1 MAIASVQADVTA
13 DLQLSKLAVDL
24 PTLCVVAVFITAIAG
39 LLLLFSSLQNRREP
53 SLALWGLGYLLGAV
67 APAFLALRG
76 LIPLSWSMIGAG
88 TSISC
93 AYAVVWAATRMFEGR
108 LPRPALVVAGGA
120 IWLAACQFEAFRAS
134 EHARILL
141 LTPIIA
147 AYTLASAY
155 EVFNARDREL
165 ASRWPMIVLLLA
177 HAGFIVARIPLLP
190 QVVFPLPAGGPH
202 QGPLLVLVLEAIFFV
217 FCLAF
222 LRVNMSKE
230 RAELEQRKAA
240 LTDWL
245 TGVANRRAFFDHG
258 EAVLKDSAGARHGA
272 ALVLFDIDR
281 FKEVN
286 DTAGHQAGDAVLKSF
301 AELVTASLRPGELF
315 GRLGGEEF
323 ACLLPKTSLAQALQ
337 LAERIRSAFAALP
350 FPYLDGNVTVSIGLA
365 MSGETTNEM
374 AGKPA
379 ASGTDGELQALLAA
393 ADRALYRAKAEGRN
407 RVARTALV
415 LVDSADAARRP
426 AHGVA

>member
-1 MAIASVQADVTA
+1 MAIANVQADFTTE
-13 DLQLSKLAVDL
+13 LPLSKFAIDL
-24 PTLCVVAVFITAIAG
+24 PTLCTVAVFITAIAG
-39 LLLLFSSLQNRREP
+39 LLLLFSWLQNRRES
-53 SLALWGLGYLLGAV
+53 SLALWGLGYLLGAL

-76 LIPLSWSMIGAG
+76 FIPLPWSIIGAG

-93 AYAVVWAATRMFEGR
+93 AYAVVWAATRIFEGR
-108 LPRPALVVAGGA
+108 VPRPALVIAGGV

-134 EHARILL
+134 EHARIWL

-147 AYTLASAY
+147 VYTLSAAY

-165 ASRWPMIVLLLA
+165 ISRWPTIVLVLA
-177 HAGFIVARIPLLP
+177 HAGFIVARIPLMP
-190 QVVFPLPAGGPH
+190 QMVFPLPAGGPH
-202 QGPLLVLVLEAIFFV
+202 QGPLLVIVLEAIFFV

-240 LTDWL
+240 STDWL
-245 TGVANRRAFFDHG
+245 TGIANRRAFFDRG
-258 EAVLKDSAGARHGA
+258 EAVLKESAGHRTA

-286 DTAGHQAGDAVLKSF
+286 DTAGHQAGDAVLKAF
-301 AELVTASLRPGELF
+301 AELVTDSLRPGDLF

-323 ACLLPKTSLAQALQ
+323 GCLLPKTSMAQALQ
-337 LAERIRSAFAALP
+337 LAERIRSAFAARP
-350 FPYLDGNVTVSIGLA
+350 FPYLDGNVTVSVGLA
-365 MSGETTNEM
+365 MSGETTSEM
-374 AGKPA
+374 ASKT

-407 RVARTALV
+407 RVARTPLALV
-415 LVDSADAARRP
+415 ETDSARRP
-426 AHGVA
+426 THSVA

>member
-1 MAIASVQADVTA
+1 MANVQADITT
-13 DLQLSKLAVDL
+13 DLPLSRFAVDL
-24 PTLCVVAVFITAIAG
+24 PTLFTVAVFVTAVAG
-39 LLLLFSSLQNRREP
+39 LLLLFSSLQNRRES
-53 SLALWGLGYLLGAV
+53 SLALWGLGYLLGAL

-76 LIPLSWSMIGAG
+76 FMPLAWSMIGAG

-93 AYAVVWAATRMFEGR
+93 AYAVVWAATRIFEGR
-108 LPRPALVVAGGA
+108 VPRPALVVAGGV
-120 IWLAACQFEAFRAS
+120 IWLAACQFDAFRAS
-134 EHARILL
+134 EHARVLL
-141 LTPIIA
+141 LTLIVVT
-147 AYTLASAY
+147 YTLSAAY

-165 ASRWPMIVLLLA
+165 ISRWPTIVLLLA
-177 HAGFIVARIPLLP
+177 HAGFIVARIPLMP
-190 QVVFPLPAGGPH
+190 QLVFPLPAGGPQ
-202 QGPLLVLVLEAIFFV
+202 QGPLLIVLLEAIFFV

-245 TGVANRRAFFDHG
+245 TGIANRRAFFEGG
-258 EAVLKDSAGARHGA
+258 EAVLKDLAGHRRTA

-286 DTAGHQAGDAVLKSF
+286 DTAGHQAGDTVLKTF
-301 AELVTASLRPGELF
+301 AELVTTSLRPGDLF

-323 ACLLPKTSLAQALQ
+323 ACLLPKTSMAQALQ

-350 FPYLDGNVTVSIGLA
+350 FAYLDGNVTVSVGLA
-365 MSGETTNEM
+365 MSGETTTEM
-374 AGKPA
+374 ASKSAGV
-379 ASGTDGELQALLAA
+379 TDSELQALLAA

-407 RVARTALV
+407 RVARTPLV
-415 LVDSADAARRP
+415 LVETPEIARRP
-426 AHGVA
+426 THSVA